1 MELCAIPA
9 KYFRCPDGEKIEIGE
24 CYEKCRMAER
34 CMVLPVLKAVGKT
47 RAWYGKPSVTQLL
60 KDTRQTYLEIVN
72 DYAIDP
78 QKSIAS
84 MIGTNSHSLMENNVP
99 NGYLSEVR
107 LEDDITSGQF
117 DAYDMKTKTLIDF
130 KFFGAYRIAMALGK
144 RMRWV
149 NKGVY
154 VRGVNKGK
162 PKWEQVYQDGGVR
175 DVLEISKQLSYY
187 KLLMKQ
193 HGLEVEN
200 IQVQMLVRGG
210 LDKTAKSYGLDRM
223 SYVVRL
229 NGISER
235 WIRIYM
241 KAKYDRLMKALET
254 NELPPVCKE
263 RWNDL
268 RCKDYCGVNEFCP
281 YYQEKY
287 MKEDVK

>member
-1 MELCAIPA
+1 M
-9 KYFRCPDGEKIEIGE
+9 K
-24 CYEKCRMAER
+24 ER
-34 CMVLPVLKAVGKT
+34 CMLLPVLKSVGKT

-149 NKGVY
+149 ADGVY
-154 VRGVNKGK
+154 VRGANKGK
-162 PKWEQVYQDGGVR
+162 TKWKQVYQDGGVR

-187 KLLMKQ
+187 KYLMKQ
-193 HGLEVEN
+193 HGLEVDN
-200 IQVQMLVRGG
+200 IQVQMLIRGG

-235 WIRIYM
+235 WIRLYM
-241 KAKYDRLMKALET
+241 QTKYDRLMKALET
-254 NELPPVCKE
+254 NELPPVCKD

-287 MKEDVK
+287 MKEVKDNAD

>member
-1 MELCAIPA
+1 MPA
-9 KYFRCPDGEKIEIGE
+9 KYFKCPDGQKIEIKE
-24 CYEKCRMAER
+24 CFKECRMCER
-34 CMVLPVLKAVGKT
+34 CMLLPVLQSVGKT
-47 RAWYGKPSVTQLL
+47 RPWRGKPSVTQLI

-72 DYAIDP
+72 EYAIDP

-84 MIGTNSHSLMENNVP
+84 MIGTNSHSLMEGNVP
-99 NGYLSEVR
+99 NGFLSEVR

-117 DAYDMKTKTLIDF
+117 DAYDMKNKTLIDF

-144 RMRWV
+144 RMKWV

-162 PKWEQVYQDGGVR
+162 PKWEQVYVEGGIK

-187 KLLMKQ
+187 RYLMKQ
-193 HGLEVEN
+193 HGLEVKD
-200 IQVQMLVRGG
+200 IKVQMLVRGG
-210 LDKTAKSYGLDRM
+210 LDKTAKSYGLDKM

-229 NGISER
+229 NGISDK
-235 WIRIYM
+235 WIRTYM

-254 NELPPVCKE
+254 NTLPPLCKD

-268 RCKDYCGVNEFCP
+268 KCKDYCSVNEFCP

-287 MKEDVK
+287 MKRSEE

>member
-1 MELCAIPA
+1 MPA
-9 KYFRCPDGEKIEIGE
+9 KYFKCPDGQKIEITE
-24 CYEKCRMAER
+24 CYKHCRMAER
-34 CMVLPVLKAVGKT
+34 CMVLPVLKSVGKT
-47 RAWYGKPSVTQLL
+47 RPWYGKPSVTQLL
-60 KDTRQTYLEIVN
+60 KDTRQTYLEIKN

-84 MIGTNSHSLMENNVP
+84 MIGTNSHSLMEGNVP
-99 NGYLSEVR
+99 NGFLSEVR

-117 DAYDMKTKTLIDF
+117 DAYDMKNKTLIDF

-144 RMRWV
+144 RARWV

-154 VRGVNKGK
+154 VRGAKKGQ

-187 KLLMKQ
+187 KYLMKQ
-193 HGLEVEN
+193 HGLEVNE
-200 IQVQMLVRGG
+200 IKVQMLIRGG
-210 LDKTAKSYGLDRM
+210 LDKVAKSYGLDRM
-223 SYVVRL
+223 SYIIRL

-235 WIRIYM
+235 WIRLYM

-254 NELPPVCKE
+254 DELPPLCKD

-268 RCKDYCGVNEFCP
+268 RCKDYCSVNEFCP
-281 YYQEKY
+281 YYKEKY
-287 MKEDVK
+287 GNGQIN

>member
-1 MELCAIPA
+1 MPA
-9 KYFRCPDGEKIEIGE
+9 KYFKCPDGQKIEITE
-24 CYEKCRMAER
+24 CYKHCRMVER
-34 CMVLPVLKAVGKT
+34 CMVLPVLKSVGKI
-47 RAWYGKPSVTQLL
+47 RPWYGKPSVTQLL
-60 KDTRQTYLEIVN
+60 KDTRQTYLEIKN

-84 MIGTNSHSLMENNVP
+84 MIGTNSHSLMEGNVP
-99 NGYLSEVR
+99 NGFLSEVR

-117 DAYDMKTKTLIDF
+117 DAYDMKNKTLIDF

-144 RMRWV
+144 RARWV

-154 VRGVNKGK
+154 VRGTKKGQ

-187 KLLMKQ
+187 KYLMKQ
-193 HGLEVEN
+193 HGLEVNE
-200 IQVQMLVRGG
+200 IKVQMLIRGG
-210 LDKTAKSYGLDRM
+210 LDKVAKSYGLDRM
-223 SYVVRL
+223 SYVIRL

-235 WIRIYM
+235 WIRLYM

-254 NELPPVCKE
+254 DELPPLCKD

-268 RCKDYCGVNEFCP
+268 RCKDYCSVNEFCP
-281 YYQEKY
+281 YYKKKY
-287 MKEDVK
+287 DNESIN

>member
-1 MELCAIPA
+1 MPA
-9 KYFRCPDGEKIEIGE
+9 KFFKCPDGQKIEIE
-24 CYEKCRMAER
+24 QCYKKCRMAER
-34 CMVLPVLKAVGKT
+34 CMLLPVLKAVGKT
-47 RAWYGKPSVTQLL
+47 RPWHRKPSVTQLL

-78 QKSIAS
+78 QKGIAS

-99 NGYLSEVR
+99 NGFLSEVR

-117 DAYDMKTKTLIDF
+117 DAYDMKNKTLIDF

-144 RMRWV
+144 RPKWV
-149 NKGVY
+149 SKGTY
-154 VRGVNKGK
+154 SRGVNKGK
-162 PKWEQVYQDGGVR
+162 PKWVQEFVDGGIR

-187 KLLMKQ
+187 KVLMKA
-193 HGLEVEN
+193 HGLEVKD
-200 IQVQMLVRGG
+200 IKVQMLIRGG

-223 SYVVRL
+223 SYVIRL

-241 KAKYDRLMKALET
+241 KAKYDKLMKALET
-254 NELPPVCKE
+254 KKLPPVCKD

-268 RCKDYCGVNEFCP
+268 KCKEYCSVNEFCP
-281 YYQEKY
+281 YY
-287 MKEDVK
+287 KERYDK

>member
-1 MELCAIPA
+1 
-9 KYFRCPDGEKIEIGE
+9 
-24 CYEKCRMAER
+24 MAER
-34 CMVLPVLKAVGKT
+34 CMLLPVLKAVGKT
-47 RAWYGKPSVTQLL
+47 RAWYGKPSVTQLI
-60 KDTRQTYLEIVN
+60 KDTRQTYLEITN

-84 MIGTNSHSLMENNVP
+84 MIGTNSHSLMEGNVP
-99 NGYLSEVR
+99 NGFLSEVR

-117 DAYDMKTKTLIDF
+117 DAYDMKNKTLIDF

-162 PKWEQVYQDGGVR
+162 PKWEQVFMDGGVR

-187 KLLMKQ
+187 KYLMKN
-193 HGLEVEN
+193 HGLEVKE
-200 IQVQMLVRGG
+200 IKVQMLIRGG
-210 LDKTAKSYGLDRM
+210 LDKVAKSYGLDRM
-223 SYVVRL
+223 SYVIRL

-235 WIRIYM
+235 WIRTYM

-287 MKEDVK
+287 MKRGV